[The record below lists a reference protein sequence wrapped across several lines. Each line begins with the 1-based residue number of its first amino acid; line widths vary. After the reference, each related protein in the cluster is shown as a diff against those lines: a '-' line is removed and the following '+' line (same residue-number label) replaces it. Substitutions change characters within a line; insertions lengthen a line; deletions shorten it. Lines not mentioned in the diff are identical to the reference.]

1 LKWVDP
7 VTDKLLT
14 DWSSASLG
22 KSTTSNSKR
31 TVFYV
36 QPLIA
41 HYRMEV
47 VESLNRLFS
56 VKLFASSAGME
67 SNGFSRENP
76 ACAEFVETRI
86 SHVFT
91 RGINMQREVVGRML
105 RERPAAVLIFADI
118 RYLSLWLAL
127 VAGRATRIP
136 VLIHGQGL
144 YRHEE
149 DVGLFRG
156 LCYRIAVAL
165 STQYIC
171 YTDASKR
178 SLERVGCSPDKLIV
192 ANNSLTVEH
201 TVDPAEKSGRETGIL
216 FLGRLRDDSNV
227 DALIEAVGRLRT
239 EDHQITLHLVGGGK
253 HGAQLKRM
261 YGDRDYVVWYG
272 PVFDESRIAAISR
285 QCRIGC
291 YPGAAGLSVVH
302 MFGLSLPPLVHDEL
316 QRHMGPEPGY
326 VEEGST
332 GFFYPREGGVD
343 ALADTLRRIWTMS
356 PDAMCAAS
364 AAAYSKYQQLNSPTL
379 GRRLAEIVRAALKT

>member
-1 LKWVDP
+1 M
-7 VTDKLLT
+7 TDKLLT
-14 DWSSASLG
+14 DWSTASLG
-22 KSTTSNSKR
+22 KSTAAADKR

-67 SNGFSRENP
+67 SNGFLRENP
-76 ACAEFVETRI
+76 ACEEFVETQI
-86 SHVFT
+86 SHFFSP
-91 RGINMQREVVGRML
+91 GINMQREVVGRIV
-105 RERPAAVLIFADI
+105 RERPAAVLMFADI

-127 VAGRATRIP
+127 MAGRAMRIP

-149 DVGLFRG
+149 DVGMIRA

-178 SLERVGCSPDKLIV
+178 SLESVGCPSGKLIV
-192 ANNSLTVEH
+192 ADNSLTVEH
-201 TVDPAEKSGRETGIL
+201 TVDPAEKSGKETGIL

-227 DALIEAVGRLRT
+227 GALIEAVGRLRS

-253 HGAQLKRM
+253 HGAQLKRV
-261 YGDRDYVVWYG
+261 YGDRDYVIWYG

-285 QCRIGC
+285 LCRIGC

-316 QRHMGPEPGY
+316 PRHMGPEPGY

-343 ALADTLRRIWTMS
+343 ALADTLRRVWTMS
-356 PDAMCAAS
+356 PEMMRAAS
-364 AAAYSKYQQLNSPTL
+364 TAAYSKYQQLNSPTL
-379 GRRLAEIVRAALKT
+379 GRKLAEIVRASLKP

>member
-1 LKWVDP
+1 

-14 DWSSASLG
+14 DWSTASLG
-22 KSTTSNSKR
+22 KSTTADNKR

-47 VESLNRLFS
+47 IESLSRLFA

-67 SNGFSRENP
+67 SNGFSREKP
-76 ACAEFVETRI
+76 ACAEFVETQI
-86 SHVFT
+86 SHVFSP
-91 RGINMQREVVGRML
+91 GINMQREVVGRIL
-105 RERPAAVLIFADI
+105 RERPAAVLMFADI

-127 VAGRATRIP
+127 AAGRAMRIP

-149 DVGLFRG
+149 DVGLIRG

-178 SLERVGCSPDKLIV
+178 SLESIGCPSAKLIV
-192 ANNSLTVEH
+192 ADNSLTVEH
-201 TVDPAEKSGRETGIL
+201 TVDPAEKSGKETGIL

-227 DALIEAVGRLRT
+227 DVLIEAVGRLRG

-253 HGAQLKRM
+253 HGAQLKRL
-261 YGDRDYVVWYG
+261 YGERDYVVWYG
-272 PVFDESRIAAISR
+272 PVFDESRIAEISR

-302 MFGLSLPPLVHDEL
+302 MFGLSLPPLVHDEM

-326 VEEGST
+326 VEDGST
-332 GFFYPREGGVD
+332 GFFYPREGGVE
-343 ALADTLRRIWTMS
+343 ALADTLRRIWTMP
-356 PDAMCAAS
+356 PDTMR
-364 AAAYSKYQQLNSPTL
+364 AAAAAAHSKYQQLNSPTL
-379 GRRLAEIVRAALKT
+379 GRKLAEIVRAALKP

>member
-1 LKWVDP
+1 M
-7 VTDKLLT
+7 TDKLLT
-14 DWSSASLG
+14 EWSTASLG
-22 KSTTSNSKR
+22 KSTTVDSKR

-47 VESLNRLFS
+47 IESLNRLFA
-56 VKLFASSAGME
+56 VKLFASSVGIE
-67 SNGFSRENP
+67 SNGFSREKP
-76 ACAEFVETRI
+76 ACAEFVETQI
-86 SHVFT
+86 SQVFSP
-91 RGINMQREVVGRML
+91 GINMQREVVGRIL
-105 RERPAAVLIFADI
+105 RERPAAVLMFADI

-127 VAGRATRIP
+127 MAGRAMRIP

-149 DVGLFRG
+149 DVGLIRG
-156 LCYRIAVAL
+156 LCYRVAVAL

-171 YTDASKR
+171 YTDASRR
-178 SLERVGCSPDKLIV
+178 SLERVGCPSGKLIV
-192 ANNSLTVEH
+192 ADNSLTVEH
-201 TVDPAEKSGRETGIL
+201 TVDPADKTGKETGIL

-227 DALIEAVGRLRT
+227 DALIEAVGRLRS
-239 EDHQITLHLVGGGK
+239 EDRQITLHLVGGGK
-253 HGAQLKRM
+253 HGAQLKRL

-302 MFGLSLPPLVHDEL
+302 MFGLSLPPLVHDEM

-326 VEEGST
+326 VEDGST

-343 ALADTLRRIWTMS
+343 ALADTLRRVWTVP
-356 PDAMCAAS
+356 PDTMR
-364 AAAYSKYQQLNSPTL
+364 AAAAAAHSKYQQLNSPTL
-379 GRRLAEIVRAALKT
+379 GRKLAEIVRASLKA

>member
-1 LKWVDP
+1 M
-7 VTDKLLT
+7 TDKLLT
-14 DWSSASLG
+14 EWSTASLG
-22 KSTTSNSKR
+22 KSTTVDNKR

-47 VESLNRLFS
+47 IESLNRLFA
-56 VKLFASSAGME
+56 VKLFASSAGIE
-67 SNGFSRENP
+67 SNGFSREKP
-76 ACAEFVETRI
+76 ACAEFVETQI
-86 SHVFT
+86 SQVFSP
-91 RGINMQREVVGRML
+91 GINMQREVVGRIL
-105 RERPAAVLIFADI
+105 RERPAAVLMFADI

-127 VAGRATRIP
+127 MAGRAMRIP

-149 DVGLFRG
+149 DVGLIRG
-156 LCYRIAVAL
+156 LCYRVAVAL

-171 YTDASKR
+171 YTDASRR
-178 SLERVGCSPDKLIV
+178 SLERVGCPSGKLIV
-192 ANNSLTVEH
+192 ADNSLTVEH
-201 TVDPAEKSGRETGIL
+201 TVDPADKTGKETGIL

-227 DALIEAVGRLRT
+227 DALIEAVGRLRS
-239 EDHQITLHLVGGGK
+239 EDRQITLHLVGGGK
-253 HGAQLKRM
+253 HGAQLKRL

-302 MFGLSLPPLVHDEL
+302 MFGLSLPPLVHDEM

-326 VEEGST
+326 VEDGST

-343 ALADTLRRIWTMS
+343 ALADTLRRVWTVP
-356 PDAMCAAS
+356 PDTMR
-364 AAAYSKYQQLNSPTL
+364 AAAAAAHSKYQQLNSPTL
-379 GRRLAEIVRAALKT
+379 GRKLAEIVRASLKA